1 MGFLSTYA
9 PYDEKFADQKTP
21 LGREIVGEE
30 QALIKALEERD
41 FFLIIRMH
49 PLPNKDMEGH
59 ITFFF

>member
-41 FFLIIRMH
+41 FVKASGCIHFPTRTW
-49 PLPNKDMEGH
+49 KD
-59 ITFFF
+59 T